1 MSENLIIEENA
12 TSETFLLDNYKGIVF
27 DCDGTLVNSMDYYFN
42 GWKPLYE
49 KRGLDFPRDRFY
61 ALAGVPVRQIIQ
73 IILEENKVGFDDDL
87 VNDILEEKKSINTD
101 RRARGEAPTEI
112 TCVSRITKQ
121 LHGKIPMAVAS
132 SGQKF
137 LVEEDLRNHNLI
149 DLFDAVVTI
158 EDVKNGK
165 PEPDIYIEACR
176 RINIDPK
183 QCIGFED
190 AVLGISS
197 LHAANMDAVDVTK
210 FEGYPN

>member
-1 MSENLIIEENA
+1 MIKNLIKEENA
-12 TSETFLLDNYKGIVF
+12 TSETFLSNSYKGIIF
-27 DCDGTLVNSMDYYFN
+27 DCDGTLVNSMEYYFD

-61 ALAGVPVRQIIQ
+61 ALAGVPVRRIIQ

-87 VNDILEEKKSINTD
+87 VNSILEEKKLINSD

-112 TCVSRITKQ
+112 TCVSRIAKQ

-183 QCIGFED
+183 DCIGFED

-197 LHAANMDAVDVTK
+197 LRAANMDAVDVTK